1 MELSNQVQILIKKEL
16 INFNGGMPPIN
27 LIWIWK
33 WLKIN
38 SEESV
43 ITFEEEEEGFQFGG
57 GSFGGGGSG
66 GSW

>member
-1 MELSNQVQILIKKEL
+1 
-16 INFNGGMPPIN
+16 MPPIN
-27 LIWIWK
+27 PIWIWK

-66 GSW
+66 RSW